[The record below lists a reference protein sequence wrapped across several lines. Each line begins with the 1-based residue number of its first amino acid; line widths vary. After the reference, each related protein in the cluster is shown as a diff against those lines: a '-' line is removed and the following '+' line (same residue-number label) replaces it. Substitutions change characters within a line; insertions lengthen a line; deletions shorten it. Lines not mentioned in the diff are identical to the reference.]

1 MEKRAIVA
9 IVLSL
14 AVWFLWMYFMKP
26 KTTEKKVQE
35 KKTEVVEEKAKG
47 NEIDVVEKK
56 RPMVTRSIVVKPSR
70 VKEELEIPFK
80 TSKYT
85 ITLSNRGGS
94 IISLKYAQRD
104 IELIV
109 DKNKFNANGYINFNI
124 YFREN
129 EFLEASPLDNV
140 LWSYRKAGNNK
151 IVFSTALTINNSPL
165 VIEKTYSFVEDCHC
179 FHVELKI
186 INPSRTDIVF
196 PNNYIIVS
204 PSDFIGPDMDY
215 DNSYN
220 QLNSIYYLNGDFE
233 KPSKGG
239 GFFSKSGIVQ
249 KETGVT
255 QWVGVMSRY
264 FLLIAIPENFTGTG
278 ALYDNREETGFKTG
292 MFISADSLQA
302 RKELVKS
309 FKVYIGEKNKDK
321 LAAVDKSIVDAA
333 DISTWI
339 EPIRDFLLW
348 CLLKINI
355 LIGNLGW
362 SLVIFSIITKI
373 LFLPLTQKSTESMKK
388 MQALNPKITEI
399 RGKYKDKPEL
409 MNKKIM
415 ELYKKEKV
423 NPASGCL
430 PMLLQLP
437 FFFALYS
444 ALINSV
450 DLWQAPFTLWI
461 TDLSLPDTVFQI
473 SGFNINILPIIMT
486 GSTYLQQK
494 MSSGDAAGQQQKM
507 MAFLPLIFIVI
518 FWNMPSGLVLYWT
531 MQNILQIFHQLYIN
545 KRGSDKESK
554 T

>member
-362 SLVIFSIITKI
+362 SLVIFS
-373 LFLPLTQKSTESMKK
+373 
-388 MQALNPKITEI
+388 
-399 RGKYKDKPEL
+399 
-409 MNKKIM
+409 